1 MSRVRT
7 RPTRDDTR
15 EKLFE
20 AAARVFEE
28 QGIGGASIEAIAAAA
43 GFTRGAFYSNFKSK
57 DELIIAMLED
67 HVEQSIRR
75 NLDLLARHKNLAD
88 FIDALKTMDRSR
100 QDPLGRSPLLHME
113 MILFVAR
120 AEKRRPELAKRLRAR
135 RKLITDIVETTLKNS
150 GRNGSLNPTW
160 TGAILLALE
169 DGFRLHR
176 LIDPE
181 TTPADSFLRAI
192 GDLQRAIGIRRPDE
206 RCDSGRFSAALAPAC
221 ALCNWPGDRAHL
233 ARATPCQIAKRGQR
247 ADGDADRKGDGVIA
261 GEVVQQAGDPG
272 TRGAAGERRQHD
284 GAEDAAV
291 MLALKD
297 LQHHRAHDRGQAVAE
312 RALRQAS

>member
-7 RPTRDDTR
+7 RPTRDATR

-20 AAARVFEE
+20 AAATVFEV

-43 GFTRGAFYSNFKSK
+43 GFTRGAFYSNFKSR

-75 NLDLLARHKNLAD
+75 NLDLLARHQNLAD
-88 FIDALKTMDRSR
+88 FLDALKTMDRSR

-135 RKLITDIVETTLKNS
+135 RKLIAEIVETTLKNS
-150 GRNGSLNPTW
+150 GNTPRNAEW
-160 TGAILLALE
+160 TAAIVLALD

-181 TTPADSFLRAI
+181 TTPPDSFLRAI
-192 GDLQRAIGIRRPDE
+192 SDLQRAIGV
-206 RCDSGRFSAALAPAC
+206 SSA
-221 ALCNWPGDRAHL
+221 
-233 ARATPCQIAKRGQR
+233 
-247 ADGDADRKGDGVIA
+247 
-261 GEVVQQAGDPG
+261 
-272 TRGAAGERRQHD
+272 
-284 GAEDAAV
+284 
-291 MLALKD
+291 
-297 LQHHRAHDRGQAVAE
+297 
-312 RALRQAS
+312 

>member
-15 EKLFE
+15 DKLFE
-20 AAARVFEE
+20 AAARVFEDD
-28 QGIGGASIEAIAAAA
+28 GIGGASIEAIAAAA

-75 NLDLLARHKNLAD
+75 NLDLLAVHQNLAD
-88 FIDALKTMDRSR
+88 FIDALKTMDRTR

-113 MILFVAR
+113 MILYVAR

-150 GRNGSLNPTW
+150 GRNGVLNPAW
-160 TGAILLALE
+160 TSAIVLALE

-192 GDLQRAIGIRRPDE
+192 DDLQKAI
-206 RCDSGRFSAALAPAC
+206 SAAS
-221 ALCNWPGDRAHL
+221 
-233 ARATPCQIAKRGQR
+233 T
-247 ADGDADRKGDGVIA
+247 
-261 GEVVQQAGDPG
+261 
-272 TRGAAGERRQHD
+272 
-284 GAEDAAV
+284 
-291 MLALKD
+291 
-297 LQHHRAHDRGQAVAE
+297 
-312 RALRQAS
+312 

>member
-7 RPTRDDTR
+7 RPTRDETR
-15 EKLFE
+15 DKLFE

-43 GFTRGAFYSNFKSK
+43 GFTRGAFYSNFASK

-67 HVEQSIRR
+67 HVAQSIRR
-75 NLDLLARHKNLAD
+75 SLDLLAKHQNLDD
-88 FIDALKTMDRSR
+88 FLDAFKRMDRSQ

-135 RKLITDIVETTLKNS
+135 RKLIADIVETTLKDS
-150 GRNGSLNPTW
+150 GRPASVNPAW
-160 TGAILLALE
+160 TAAVVLALD

-181 TTPADSFLRAI
+181 TTPADSFLRALS
-192 GDLQRAIGIRRPDE
+192 DLRR
-206 RCDSGRFSAALAPAC
+206 S
-221 ALCNWPGDRAHL
+221 
-233 ARATPCQIAKRGQR
+233 
-247 ADGDADRKGDGVIA
+247 
-261 GEVVQQAGDPG
+261 
-272 TRGAAGERRQHD
+272 TR
-284 GAEDAAV
+284 
-291 MLALKD
+291 L
-297 LQHHRAHDRGQAVAE
+297 
-312 RALRQAS
+312 SSP

>member
-15 EKLFE
+15 DRLFE

-28 QGIGGASIEAIAAAA
+28 DGIGGASIEAIAAAA
-43 GFTRGAFYSNFKSK
+43 GFSRGAFYSNFKSK

-67 HVEQSIRR
+67 HVAQSIRR
-75 NLDLLARHKNLAD
+75 NMDILAQHDNLDD
-88 FIDALKTMDRSR
+88 FIAALKAMDRTR

-135 RKLITDIVETTLKNS
+135 RKLVADIIEATLKSNAK
-150 GRNGSLNPTW
+150 GDTLNPPW
-160 TGAILLALE
+160 MASVVLALE

-181 TTPADSFLRAI
+181 TTPAGSFLRAI
-192 GDLQRAIGIRRPDE
+192 GDLQRAMGIT
-206 RCDSGRFSAALAPAC
+206 SA
-221 ALCNWPGDRAHL
+221 
-233 ARATPCQIAKRGQR
+233 
-247 ADGDADRKGDGVIA
+247 
-261 GEVVQQAGDPG
+261 
-272 TRGAAGERRQHD
+272 
-284 GAEDAAV
+284 
-291 MLALKD
+291 
-297 LQHHRAHDRGQAVAE
+297 
-312 RALRQAS
+312 

>member
-43 GFTRGAFYSNFKSK
+43 GFTRWAFYSNFKSK

-67 HVEQSIRR
+67 HVEQSIGRIR
-75 NLDLLARHKNLAD
+75 DLLEKHKNLAD
-88 FIDALKTMDRSR
+88 FIDALKTVNRSQ

-135 RKLITDIVETTLKNS
+135 RKLVADIIETTAKNS
-150 GRNGSLNPTW
+150 GRTTILNPAW
-160 TGAILLALE
+160 AGALVLALE

-181 TTPADSFLRAI
+181 TTPPDSFFRAI
-192 GDLQRAIGIRRPDE
+192 GDLQKAMGI
-206 RCDSGRFSAALAPAC
+206 SSA
-221 ALCNWPGDRAHL
+221 
-233 ARATPCQIAKRGQR
+233 
-247 ADGDADRKGDGVIA
+247 
-261 GEVVQQAGDPG
+261 
-272 TRGAAGERRQHD
+272 
-284 GAEDAAV
+284 
-291 MLALKD
+291 
-297 LQHHRAHDRGQAVAE
+297 
-312 RALRQAS
+312 

>member
-15 EKLFE
+15 DRLFE

-28 QGIGGASIEAIAAAA
+28 DGIGGASIEAIAVAA
-43 GFTRGAFYSNFKSK
+43 GFSRGAFYSNFKSK

-67 HVEQSIRR
+67 HVAQSIRR
-75 NLDLLARHKNLAD
+75 NMDILAQHDNLDD
-88 FIDALKTMDRSR
+88 FIAALKAMDRTR

-135 RKLITDIVETTLKNS
+135 RKLVADIVEATMRGTPK
-150 GRNGSLNPTW
+150 
-160 TGAILLALE
+160 GAVGDPAWAGAMLLALE

-181 TTPADSFLRAI
+181 STPADSFFRAI
-192 GDLQRAIGIRRPDE
+192 GDLQRAMGI
-206 RCDSGRFSAALAPAC
+206 SS
-221 ALCNWPGDRAHL
+221 
-233 ARATPCQIAKRGQR
+233 
-247 ADGDADRKGDGVIA
+247 
-261 GEVVQQAGDPG
+261 
-272 TRGAAGERRQHD
+272 
-284 GAEDAAV
+284 AEDQPPRESHHTS
-291 MLALKD
+291 LA
-297 LQHHRAHDRGQAVAE
+297 
-312 RALRQAS
+312 

>member
-7 RPTRDDTR
+7 RPTRDDTC

-88 FIDALKTMDRSR
+88 FIDALKSMDRSR

-120 AEKRRPELAKRLRAR
+120 AEKRRPDLAKRLRAR
-135 RKLITDIVETTLKNS
+135 RKLIADIVEATVKN
-150 GRNGSLNPTW
+150 NGKNGALNPSW

-192 GDLQRAIGIRRPDE
+192 GDLQRAMGI
-206 RCDSGRFSAALAPAC
+206 SSA
-221 ALCNWPGDRAHL
+221 
-233 ARATPCQIAKRGQR
+233 
-247 ADGDADRKGDGVIA
+247 
-261 GEVVQQAGDPG
+261 
-272 TRGAAGERRQHD
+272 
-284 GAEDAAV
+284 
-291 MLALKD
+291 
-297 LQHHRAHDRGQAVAE
+297 
-312 RALRQAS
+312 

>member
-15 EKLFE
+15 DKLFE

-28 QGIGGASIEAIAAAA
+28 QGIGGASVEAIAAAA

-67 HVEQSIRR
+67 HVEQSMRR
-75 NLDLLARHKNLAD
+75 NLDLLERHKNLAD
-88 FIDALKTMDRSR
+88 FIEALKTMDRSR
-100 QDPLGRSPLLHME
+100 QDPLGRSQLLHME

-120 AEKRRPELAKRLRAR
+120 AEKRRPDLAKRLRAG
-135 RKLITDIVETTLKNS
+135 RKLIADIVEAASRNS
-150 GRNGSLNPTW
+150 GRNGVLDPTW
-160 TGAILLALE
+160 VGAIVLAME

-192 GDLQRAIGIRRPDE
+192 GDLQRAIG
-206 RCDSGRFSAALAPAC
+206 LA
-221 ALCNWPGDRAHL
+221 
-233 ARATPCQIAKRGQR
+233 
-247 ADGDADRKGDGVIA
+247 
-261 GEVVQQAGDPG
+261 
-272 TRGAAGERRQHD
+272 QH
-284 GAEDAAV
+284 
-291 MLALKD
+291 
-297 LQHHRAHDRGQAVAE
+297 
-312 RALRQAS
+312 

>member
-28 QGIGGASIEAIAAAA
+28 QGIGGASIEAIAAA
-43 GFTRGAFYSNFKSK
+43 GGLTRGAFYSNFKSK
-57 DELIIAMLED
+57 DELIIAMIED

-75 NLDLLARHKNLAD
+75 NLDLLAVHKDPAD

-120 AEKRRPELAKRLRAR
+120 AEKRRPDLAKRLRAR
-135 RKLITDIVETTLKNS
+135 RKLITEIVETTSRNS
-150 GRNGSLNPTW
+150 GRTGSLNPVW
-160 TGAILLALE
+160 AGAVLLALE

-192 GDLQRAIGIRRPDE
+192 GDLHKAMG
-206 RCDSGRFSAALAPAC
+206 FSSA
-221 ALCNWPGDRAHL
+221 
-233 ARATPCQIAKRGQR
+233 
-247 ADGDADRKGDGVIA
+247 
-261 GEVVQQAGDPG
+261 
-272 TRGAAGERRQHD
+272 
-284 GAEDAAV
+284 
-291 MLALKD
+291 
-297 LQHHRAHDRGQAVAE
+297 
-312 RALRQAS
+312 

>member
-7 RPTRDDTR
+7 RPTRDDTC

-20 AAARVFEE
+20 AAARVFED

-67 HVEQSIRR
+67 HVEQTIRR
-75 NLDLLARHKNLAD
+75 NLDLLDRHKNLAD
-88 FIDALKTMDRSR
+88 FIDALKTIDRSH
-100 QDPLGRSPLLHME
+100 QDPLARSPLLHME

-120 AEKRRPELAKRLRAR
+120 AEKRRPDLAKRLRAR
-135 RKLITDIVETTLKNS
+135 RKLIVDIVETTLKNN
-150 GRNGSLNPTW
+150 GKNGSLNSTW
-160 TGAILLALE
+160 TGAIVLALE

-192 GDLQRAIGIRRPDE
+192 GDLQRSMGI
-206 RCDSGRFSAALAPAC
+206 SS
-221 ALCNWPGDRAHL
+221 
-233 ARATPCQIAKRGQR
+233 
-247 ADGDADRKGDGVIA
+247 V
-261 GEVVQQAGDPG
+261 
-272 TRGAAGERRQHD
+272 
-284 GAEDAAV
+284 
-291 MLALKD
+291 
-297 LQHHRAHDRGQAVAE
+297 
-312 RALRQAS
+312 

>member
-28 QGIGGASIEAIAAAA
+28 QGIGGASVEAIAAAA

-67 HVEQSIRR
+67 HVEQAIRR
-75 NLDLLARHKNLAD
+75 SHELLALHRNLAE
-88 FIDALKTMDRSR
+88 FIEAMKTMDRNR

-120 AEKRRPELAKRLRAR
+120 AEKRRPDLAKRLRAR
-135 RKLITDIVETTLKNS
+135 RKMIADIVETTSKHS
-150 GRNGSLNPTW
+150 GRNGQLNPTW
-160 TGAILLALE
+160 TGAIMLALE

-192 GDLQRAIGIRRPDE
+192 GDLQKAMGI
-206 RCDSGRFSAALAPAC
+206 SSA
-221 ALCNWPGDRAHL
+221 
-233 ARATPCQIAKRGQR
+233 
-247 ADGDADRKGDGVIA
+247 
-261 GEVVQQAGDPG
+261 
-272 TRGAAGERRQHD
+272 
-284 GAEDAAV
+284 
-291 MLALKD
+291 
-297 LQHHRAHDRGQAVAE
+297 
-312 RALRQAS
+312 

>member
-67 HVEQSIRR
+67 HVEQSIGRIR
-75 NLDLLARHKNLAD
+75 DLLEKHKNLAD
-88 FIDALKTMDRSR
+88 FIDALKTMDRSQ

-135 RKLITDIVETTLKNS
+135 RKLIADIVETTAKNS
-150 GRNGSLNPTW
+150 NRNTLLNPNW
-160 TGAILLALE
+160 VGAVVLAME

-181 TTPADSFLRAI
+181 TPADSFLRAI
-192 GDLQRAIGIRRPDE
+192 ADLQRAVGI
-206 RCDSGRFSAALAPAC
+206 
-221 ALCNWPGDRAHL
+221 
-233 ARATPCQIAKRGQR
+233 
-247 ADGDADRKGDGVIA
+247 
-261 GEVVQQAGDPG
+261 
-272 TRGAAGERRQHD
+272 
-284 GAEDAAV
+284 
-291 MLALKD
+291 
-297 LQHHRAHDRGQAVAE
+297 
-312 RALRQAS
+312 ASS

>member
-28 QGIGGASIEAIAAAA
+28 QGIGGASVETIAAAA

-75 NLDLLARHKNLAD
+75 NLELLSRHKNVGD
-88 FIDALKTMDRSR
+88 FIDALRTMDRSR

-120 AEKRRPELAKRLRAR
+120 AEKRCPELAKRLRAR
-135 RKLITDIVETTLKNS
+135 RKLIADIVETTLRNS
-150 GRNGSLNPTW
+150 GKNGALNPAW
-160 TGAILLALE
+160 VGA
-169 DGFRLHR
+169 
-176 LIDPE
+176 
-181 TTPADSFLRAI
+181 
-192 GDLQRAIGIRRPDE
+192 
-206 RCDSGRFSAALAPAC
+206 
-221 ALCNWPGDRAHL
+221 
-233 ARATPCQIAKRGQR
+233 
-247 ADGDADRKGDGVIA
+247 V
-261 GEVVQQAGDPG
+261 
-272 TRGAAGERRQHD
+272 
-284 GAEDAAV
+284 
-291 MLALKD
+291 
-297 LQHHRAHDRGQAVAE
+297 
-312 RALRQAS
+312 

>member
-20 AAARVFEE
+20 ASARVFED

-67 HVEQSIRR
+67 HVEQSILRIR
-75 NLDLLARHKNLAD
+75 DLLERHKNLAD
-88 FIDALKTMDRSR
+88 FIEALKTMGRSQ

-135 RKLITDIVETTLKNS
+135 RKLVADIIETTAKNS
-150 GRNGSLNPTW
+150 GQTTIRNPAW
-160 TGAILLALE
+160 AGALVLALE

-181 TTPADSFLRAI
+181 TTSPDSFFRAI
-192 GDLQRAIGIRRPDE
+192 GDLQRAMGI
-206 RCDSGRFSAALAPAC
+206 SSA
-221 ALCNWPGDRAHL
+221 
-233 ARATPCQIAKRGQR
+233 
-247 ADGDADRKGDGVIA
+247 
-261 GEVVQQAGDPG
+261 
-272 TRGAAGERRQHD
+272 
-284 GAEDAAV
+284 
-291 MLALKD
+291 
-297 LQHHRAHDRGQAVAE
+297 
-312 RALRQAS
+312 

>member
-7 RPTRDDTR
+7 RPTRDATR

-20 AAARVFEE
+20 AAATVFEE

-67 HVEQSIRR
+67 HVEQAIRR
-75 NLDLLARHKNLAD
+75 NLDLLAKHQNLSD

-135 RKLITDIVETTLKNS
+135 RRMIAEIVETTLKNS
-150 GRNGSLNPTW
+150 GKTGRNAEW
-160 TGAILLALE
+160 TAAIVLALE

-192 GDLQRAIGIRRPDE
+192 SDLQRAIGV
-206 RCDSGRFSAALAPAC
+206 SSA
-221 ALCNWPGDRAHL
+221 
-233 ARATPCQIAKRGQR
+233 
-247 ADGDADRKGDGVIA
+247 
-261 GEVVQQAGDPG
+261 
-272 TRGAAGERRQHD
+272 
-284 GAEDAAV
+284 
-291 MLALKD
+291 
-297 LQHHRAHDRGQAVAE
+297 
-312 RALRQAS
+312 

>member
-7 RPTRDDTR
+7 RPTRDDTC

-28 QGIGGASIEAIAAAA
+28 QGIGGASIEGIAATA

-57 DELIIAMLED
+57 DELIIAMIED
-67 HVEQSIRR
+67 HVAQSIRR
-75 NLDLLARHKNLAD
+75 NLDLLARHKTIAD
-88 FIDALKTMDRSR
+88 FIEALKAMDRSQ

-135 RKLITDIVETTLKNS
+135 RKLVTDIVETTLKNS
-150 GRNGSLNPTW
+150 GKNGALNPTW

-192 GDLQRAIGIRRPDE
+192 SDLQRAMGI
-206 RCDSGRFSAALAPAC
+206 SAA
-221 ALCNWPGDRAHL
+221 
-233 ARATPCQIAKRGQR
+233 
-247 ADGDADRKGDGVIA
+247 
-261 GEVVQQAGDPG
+261 
-272 TRGAAGERRQHD
+272 
-284 GAEDAAV
+284 
-291 MLALKD
+291 
-297 LQHHRAHDRGQAVAE
+297 
-312 RALRQAS
+312 

>member
-20 AAARVFEE
+20 AAAQVFEE

-43 GFTRGAFYSNFKSK
+43 GFSRGAFYSNFTSK
-57 DELIIAMLED
+57 DELIIAMLEE
-67 HVEQSIRR
+67 HVAQTIRR
-75 NLDLLARHKNLAD
+75 NLDLLARHKSIDD
-88 FIDALKTMDRSR
+88 FIAALKTMDRGQ

-135 RKLITDIVETTLKNS
+135 RKLIVDVVEATSKNS
-150 GRNGSLNPTW
+150 GNNRDLNAPW
-160 TGAILLALE
+160 TAAIVLALE

-192 GDLQRAIGIRRPDE
+192 GDLQKAIGVS
-206 RCDSGRFSAALAPAC
+206 SG
-221 ALCNWPGDRAHL
+221 
-233 ARATPCQIAKRGQR
+233 
-247 ADGDADRKGDGVIA
+247 
-261 GEVVQQAGDPG
+261 
-272 TRGAAGERRQHD
+272 
-284 GAEDAAV
+284 
-291 MLALKD
+291 
-297 LQHHRAHDRGQAVAE
+297 
-312 RALRQAS
+312 

>member
-43 GFTRGAFYSNFKSK
+43 GFSRGAFYSNFRSK

-67 HVEQSIRR
+67 HVAQSIRR
-75 NLDLLARHKNLAD
+75 NLDLLARHKNPAD
-88 FIDALKTMDRSR
+88 FIDALRNVDRSQ

-135 RKLITDIVETTLKNS
+135 RKLTTDIVEATSKNS
-150 GRNGSLNPTW
+150 GRNPALNPTW

-192 GDLQRAIGIRRPDE
+192 SDLQKAIGIS
-206 RCDSGRFSAALAPAC
+206 SG
-221 ALCNWPGDRAHL
+221 
-233 ARATPCQIAKRGQR
+233 
-247 ADGDADRKGDGVIA
+247 
-261 GEVVQQAGDPG
+261 
-272 TRGAAGERRQHD
+272 
-284 GAEDAAV
+284 
-291 MLALKD
+291 
-297 LQHHRAHDRGQAVAE
+297 
-312 RALRQAS
+312 

>member
-15 EKLFE
+15 DKLFE

-28 QGIGGASIEAIAAAA
+28 QGIGQVSIEGIAAAA

-67 HVEQSIRR
+67 HVEQSIGRIR
-75 NLDLLARHKNLAD
+75 DLLEKHKNLAD
-88 FIDALKTMDRSR
+88 FIEALKTMNSSQ

-135 RKLITDIVETTLKNS
+135 RKLVSDIVETTAKNS
-150 GRNGSLNPTW
+150 GKTGSLNPIW

-192 GDLQRAIGIRRPDE
+192 GDLQRAIGIA
-206 RCDSGRFSAALAPAC
+206 SGAAPA
-221 ALCNWPGDRAHL
+221 
-233 ARATPCQIAKRGQR
+233 
-247 ADGDADRKGDGVIA
+247 
-261 GEVVQQAGDPG
+261 
-272 TRGAAGERRQHD
+272 
-284 GAEDAAV
+284 
-291 MLALKD
+291 
-297 LQHHRAHDRGQAVAE
+297 
-312 RALRQAS
+312 